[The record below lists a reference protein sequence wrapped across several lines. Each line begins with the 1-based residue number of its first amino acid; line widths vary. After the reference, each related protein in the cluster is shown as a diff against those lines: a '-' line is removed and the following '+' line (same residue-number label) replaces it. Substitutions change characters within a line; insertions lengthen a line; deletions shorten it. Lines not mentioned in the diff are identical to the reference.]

1 MTYNA
6 PKTSAPR
13 DVAAYARELEG
24 AGYEVT
30 IVELPSYG
38 WAVCHEWD
46 ENYRVERVVK
56 VFPYARYTVV
66 INELTDE
73 AV

>member
-13 DVAAYARELEG
+13 DVAAYARELEA

-56 VFPYARYTVV
+56 VFPYARNTVV
-66 INELTDE
+66 INEHTEE